1 MADFE
6 TVTARG
12 KDRIKARVRKVVNGR
27 TVKHTKTFNTVTDAK
42 KWAAKLEQQLERQ
55 DAGLLSE
62 ADRHTVKDA
71 LDRYQHGDPKDSN
84 PAPLLLKLAVSTR
97 PDYIRHLDY
106 WRERIGSLKLS
117 QLIPAVLDRE
127 RDALTG
133 SGKSEATARRYLATL
148 SSVLTACVKR
158 WHWLTDNPMRQVA
171 LPTGEKP
178 DPRFLSADEAQKLLA
193 ATKASASPDLHLA
206 VLVSLT
212 TGARQSEVMGLR
224 WERIDLQRGVAVL
237 PTSKNKDGRSLVLVP
252 AAVEELTLRR
262 LQVLRAAKRSDTD
275 ELRGLVFPSR
285 DDPEKPVLL
294 RSAWHKALERAGVAG
309 LRWHDQR
316 HSVASFL
323 AARGASLKE
332 IGQVLGHRSQNAT
345 QIYAHLTEEHAHQLA
360 RDMAA
365 AVLTPPPPKKPRTRR
380 PRKDGGNG

>member
-1 MADFE
+1 M
-6 TVTARG
+6 
-12 KDRIKARVRKVVNGR
+12 VR
-27 TVKHTKTFNTVTDAK
+27 
-42 KWAAKLEQQLERQ
+42 E
-55 DAGLLSE
+55 LL
-62 ADRHTVKDA
+62 
-71 LDRYQHGDPKDSN
+71 
-84 PAPLLLKLAVSTR
+84 TR
-97 PDYIRHLDY
+97 
-106 WRERIGSLKLS
+106 
-117 QLIPAVLDRE
+117 
-127 RDALTG
+127 
-133 SGKSEATARRYLATL
+133 
-148 SSVLTACVKR
+148 
-158 WHWLTDNPMRQVA
+158 
-171 LPTGEKP
+171 
-178 DPRFLSADEAQKLLA
+178 
-193 ATKASASPDLHLA
+193 
-206 VLVSLT
+206 
-212 TGARQSEVMGLR
+212 LR
-224 WERIDLQRGVAVL
+224 
-237 PTSKNKDGRSLVLVP
+237 
-252 AAVEELTLRR
+252 
-262 LQVLRAAKRSDTD
+262 VLRAAKRSDTD